1 MLVVGRHRRLCCDV
15 DCNHASYQ
23 ACAAWVAAKDSVLER
38 EGTST
43 SHLTPHTSHL
53 TPHTSHLTPHTSH
66 LTPHTSHLTPHTSHA
81 KGERM
86 LAAYSSALRHTEAA
100 EATLAAKEADKN
112 EYDDER
118 CFALTST
125 ERSICRCFSVG
136 MTGSCLRPGPW
147 FCSR

>member
-1 MLVVGRHRRLCCDV
+1 LLVAGFVVTLIEMMCKLD
-15 DCNHASYQ
+15 ASYQ

-38 EGTST
+38 EGS
-43 SHLTPHTSHL
+43 
-53 TPHTSHLTPHTSH
+53 SHLTPHTSH

-86 LAAYSSALRHTEAA
+86 LAAYSSALRHAEAA

-118 CFALTST
+118 
-125 ERSICRCFSVG
+125 
-136 MTGSCLRPGPW
+136 
-147 FCSR
+147 